1 MSETNMKF
9 CNSYFLV
16 DPTKASFFDLPL
28 LLFFPNLI
36 SKSFID
42 STSDTR
48 KTARTSFAKSCLIVW
63 FYIFQKHIFLSTF
76 QKHIYLIN
84 RDKTFNFFANMTQNL
99 RSNTKLTHCFFLTL
113 TCLFHLQ
120 SSDYSQKCHHF
131 FFKCIFYSITLIFL
145 KRLLWKSSP
154 LIVVNLLSN
163 FKICLFNFQK
173 SYQERNLTQAFVFKA
188 SSTNPNLIVVS
199 FRGTDPFDADDWCTD
214 LDVSW
219 YEMKKVGKI
228 HAGFSR
234 ALGLQKN
241 GWPKENISLIHQYA
255 YYTIRQKLR
264 DMLAIDKN
272 SKFILTGHSIG
283 GAIAALFPG
292 PAQLHIWPLDKFNIY
307 AI

>member
-1 MSETNMKF
+1 MFSSLIIPFYHKRVLSLTLGIVLKF
-9 CNSYFLV
+9 HRFVVS
-16 DPTKASFFDLPL
+16 TDL
-28 LLFFPNLI
+28 
-36 SKSFID
+36 
-42 STSDTR
+42 
-48 KTARTSFAKSCLIVW
+48 KTALIPHNSRIAVVPYRTTFLIKPYLSLYRTNRSCTVP
-63 FYIFQKHIFLSTF
+63 H
-76 QKHIYLIN
+76 
-84 RDKTFNFFANMTQNL
+84 FNFAPISLN
-99 RSNTKLTHCFFLTL
+99 SV
-113 TCLFHLQ
+113 
-120 SSDYSQKCHHF
+120 
-131 FFKCIFYSITLIFL
+131 IF
-145 KRLLWKSSP
+145 
-154 LIVVNLLSN
+154 VA
-163 FKICLFNFQK
+163 
-173 SYQERNLTQAFVFKA
+173 YQERNLTQAFVFKA